1 MDQYNMDS
9 VKYFTEINPNI
20 FKLQTQVKVV
30 ISVPQTGVN
39 TFNINMESK
48 NTENMEASDLA
59 SVSRP

>member
-1 MDQYNMDS
+1 MDQYNIGS
-9 VKYFTEINPNI
+9 VKYFTGINPNI

-39 TFNINMESK
+39 TFNINVESK
-48 NTENMEASDLA
+48 ITEYMEASDLG